1 MQRWYIMS
9 CQTLKYDQMKTLLV
23 ILSMSI
29 IAMAHSCSKSGDRRL
44 TEGTIELKFNESAAG
59 NINGDHVK
67 LSFDAVVSDSRCPA
81 NAMCIWQGAATAT
94 FSFTKN
100 NDAHRFNLSSIT
112 MKPNY
117 TKDTVIA
124 GYKIEFINLLPYPGT
139 VADPIPDTQRKAELK
154 ITKQ

>member
-1 MQRWYIMS
+1 
-9 CQTLKYDQMKTLLV
+9 MKTFLI
-23 ILSMSI
+23 ILS
-29 IAMAHSCSKSGDRRL
+29 IATISLGNSCSKSGDKRL
-44 TEGTIELKFNESAAG
+44 REGTIELTLHESAEG
-59 NINGDHVK
+59 SIKGDRVK
-67 LSFDAVVSDSRCPA
+67 LGFEAIVSDSRCPA

-100 NDAHRFNLSSIT
+100 GDSHRFNLSSIT
-112 MKPNY
+112 MEPNY

-139 VADPIPDTQRKAELK
+139 FTPPAPDSHIKAELK

>member
-1 MQRWYIMS
+1 
-9 CQTLKYDQMKTLLV
+9 MKTFLIILL
-23 ILSMSI
+23 
-29 IAMAHSCSKSGDRRL
+29 IATIALGNSCSKSADKRL
-44 TEGTIELKFNESAAG
+44 QEGSLELKLHESAEG
-59 NINGDHVK
+59 RIEGDKVK

-100 NDAHRFNLSSIT
+100 NDAHRFDLSTIT

-124 GYKIEFINLLPYPGT
+124 GYKIEFVNLLPYPGT
-139 VADPIPDTQRKAELK
+139 VADPIPDSQRKAELK

>member
-1 MQRWYIMS
+1 
-9 CQTLKYDQMKTLLV
+9 MKTFLV
-23 ILSMSI
+23 ILSIASI
-29 IAMAHSCSKSGDRRL
+29 SLGNSCSKSGDKRL
-44 TEGTIELKFNESAAG
+44 REGTIELTLHESAEG
-59 NINGDHVK
+59 GIKGDRVK
-67 LSFDAVVSDSRCPA
+67 LGFEAVVSDSRCPA

-100 NDAHRFNLSSIT
+100 GDSHRFNLSTIT
-112 MKPNY
+112 MEPNY

-139 VADPIPDTQRKAELK
+139 FTPPAPDSQIKAELN